1 MENMLRKIFE
11 MQLDLQENYFN
22 VNFQRM
28 LPTDRVRYVKD
39 MALALTAELH
49 EALDETG
56 WKPWA
61 TKRGILDRDAY
72 VGELVDVLHFL
83 VNLFLVTGE
92 DPVDLA
98 DEVFTRYT
106 LKNQVNRNRQA
117 AGYDGVS
124 TKCAI
129 CQRALDD
136 PAVACSRDG
145 DQGYCAREGA
155 DVNYISFPDPIP
167 SVIQ

>member
-1 MENMLRKIFE
+1 MNVDMLRKIFE
-11 MQLDLQENYFN
+11 MQLDLQENHFN

-28 LPTDRVRYVKD
+28 LPADRVRYIKD
-39 MALALTAELH
+39 MSLALTAELH

-61 TKRGILDRDAY
+61 TRKGILDRDAY

-83 VNLFLVTGE
+83 VNLFLATGD

-106 LKNQVNRNRQA
+106 LKNQVNRDRQSA
-117 AGYDGVS
+117 SYDGVS
-124 TKCAI
+124 TKCGV
-129 CQRALDD
+129 CRRALDD
-136 PAVACSRDG
+136 PAVGCSRKG

-155 DVNYISFPDPIP
+155 EVNYIEYP